1 MTSIHYSCAASHQ
14 WPVYESSQAIH
25 LGNYSI
31 PRKTLEHPSSRRGM
45 VRDEVL
51 VWSSLSLLVLGYCF
65 HRMGPAFNRSRFGPP
80 LALLGI
86 SCLILFPEG
95 MDGPEED
102 AYNSVMDFLSWGIL
116 FIIGAKLI
124 LIGAPTYGK
133 KSPIGMI
140 AGWIFV
146 GLSGYLLLEFEDS
159 FSTSEVADGLWASLG
174 LFSVLLVFIFGV
186 TLAERISGQDVESD
200 PLSEKESLL
209 VGSILERRLGGE

>member
-1 MTSIHYSCAASHQ
+1 M
-14 WPVYESSQAIH
+14 
-25 LGNYSI
+25 
-31 PRKTLEHPSSRRGM
+31 
-45 VRDEVL
+45 
-51 VWSSLSLLVLGYCF
+51 WSSLSLLVLGYCF

-102 AYNSVMDFLSWGIL
+102 AYNSVMDFLSWGLL